1 MDDVE
6 DDVDVEDEDVVG
18 DDVEEGGGAD
28 DVGDD
33 LIVSRLSGCGSTRN
47 RPPSL
52 CLQPTSISPLPGNK
66 W

>member
-18 DDVEEGGGAD
+18 DDVEEGGAD

-52 CLQPTSISPLPGNK
+52 CLQPTSISPLLGNK

>member
-1 MDDVE
+1 MDDVK
-6 DDVDVEDEDVVG
+6 DDVDVEDEDDVG
-18 DDVEEGGGAD
+18 DEVEEGDAAD

-52 CLQPTSISPLPGNK
+52 CLQPTSISPLLGNK